1 MCAIESPAPIWD
13 ARPCDEGIWEVP
25 VSVFRN
31 FPRHFRSCQLSAC
44 SSSELIHAVEE
55 ATTARWSTMVVV
67 SHSFELLANR
77 RSLRR
82 TVPRWT
88 VVKRFEA
95 LCRFMASAARTS
107 PTAHFA
113 DLDPSGARAVAP
125 ISGTLLNTA
134 SRMVEQMTTRVVA
147 RFTGA

>member
-1 MCAIESPAPIWD
+1 
-13 ARPCDEGIWEVP
+13 
-25 VSVFRN
+25 
-31 FPRHFRSCQLSAC
+31 
-44 SSSELIHAVEE
+44 
-55 ATTARWSTMVVV
+55 MVVV

-113 DLDPSGARAVAP
+113 DLDPRRARAVAL

-147 RFTGA
+147 RFTSA

>member
-1 MCAIESPAPIWD
+1 
-13 ARPCDEGIWEVP
+13 
-25 VSVFRN
+25 
-31 FPRHFRSCQLSAC
+31 
-44 SSSELIHAVEE
+44 
-55 ATTARWSTMVVV
+55 MVVV

-88 VVKRFEA
+88 AVKRFEA
-95 LCRFMASAARTS
+95 LCRFMAPAARMS

-125 ISGTLLNTA
+125 ISGTLFNTA
-134 SRMVEQMTTRVVA
+134 SRMVERMTTRVVA
-147 RFTGA
+147 RFTCA

>member
-1 MCAIESPAPIWD
+1 
-13 ARPCDEGIWEVP
+13 
-25 VSVFRN
+25 
-31 FPRHFRSCQLSAC
+31 
-44 SSSELIHAVEE
+44 
-55 ATTARWSTMVVV
+55 MVVV
-67 SHSFELLANR
+67 SHSFALLANR

-88 VVKRFEA
+88 VVKRFEG

-107 PTAHFA
+107 PIAHFA
-113 DLDPSGARAVAP
+113 DLDPSGPRTMAP
-125 ISGTLLNTA
+125 ISSTLLNTG